1 MRVRNRS
8 SLLYTALQFTYW
20 AECAFLF
27 GYLVAFL
34 QGRGLS
40 NTQIGVS
47 AAGGRLISLLLTPFL
62 SSLLDRRK
70 ISFRTLAC
78 IVLVIEIV
86 SAAMIILYTPVPL
99 LMLSCIVCICC
110 SSVAGS
116 LYVILAAEM
125 RSGEDKVNFAFSRAA
140 GSAAFAV
147 CSFSAGM
154 LMKSVSPQVIPI
166 AGVILTA
173 VQLVLCCMIRLE
185 AVSAA
190 QDGAARE
197 EAKNSG
203 LFSRS
208 FIMLLVAIV
217 LLFTAHST
225 EGTFMVNI
233 VNSAGGDLGDLSR
246 LNLYIALLEIPTMLI
261 YSFLKKSSARKF
273 LIISIIFYPVKMLAV
288 SLASS
293 VPMIYAAMA
302 FQMLSFALY
311 TPAVVEYISDISNE
325 KTVAGMQFY
334 ASSAALAGMV
344 LAPLAG
350 GILLDAL
357 PLKTVLFIMSAVS
370 VTGAVLGV
378 LAVRDAEKKKGIP
391 AS

>member
-1 MRVRNRS
+1 MKSRS

-20 AECAFLF
+20 AECAFLI

-40 NTQIGVS
+40 NTQIGIS
-47 AAGGRLISLLLTPFL
+47 AAGGRFISLILTPFL
-62 SSLLDRRK
+62 SSLLDRNK
-70 ISFRTLAC
+70 ISFRSLAC
-78 IVLVIEIV
+78 ITLMIEIV
-86 SAAMIILYTPVPL
+86 SAAVIVLRTAVPV

-125 RSGEDKVNFAFSRAA
+125 RSGENKVNFALSRAA
-140 GSAAFAV
+140 GSASFAV

-154 LMKSVSPQVIPI
+154 LMKYVSPQVIPI
-166 AGVILTA
+166 AAVILTA
-173 VQLVLCCMIRLE
+173 MQLLLCCMLKLE
-185 AVSAA
+185 ARSE
-190 QDGAARE
+190 ARDE
-197 EAKNSG
+197 TARNEQKNTG
-203 LFSRS
+203 VFSKS
-208 FIMLLVAIV
+208 FIMLLFAIV
-217 LLFTAHST
+217 LLFTAHSM

-233 VNSAGGDLGDLSR
+233 VNSVGGDLGDLSR
-246 LNLYIALLEIPTMLI
+246 LSLYISLLEIPTMLV
-261 YSFLKKSSARKF
+261 YSFLKKSSARKY
-273 LIISIIFYPVKMLAV
+273 LVISMIFYPVKMLAV
-288 SLASS
+288 SFAST

-311 TPAVVEYISDISNE
+311 TPAVVEYISEISDE

-350 GILLDAL
+350 GIMLDAM
-357 PLKTVLFIMSAVS
+357 PLKTVLLIMSAVS
-370 VTGAVLGV
+370 ITGAILGNTA
-378 LAVRDAEKKKGIP
+378 LKMQREQD
-391 AS
+391 